1 MEFLAVECRYH
12 DRLNCIKNLIKQY
25 NGGDGMSTIIFA
37 EKKLEVTDLAMEFGK
52 DAAFLQ
58 GDMAQK
64 EREFNLAAFRSG
76 KRKILIA
83 TDVASRGLDIDNVG
97 LVIQL

>member
-1 MEFLAVECRYH
+1 
-12 DRLNCIKNLIKQY
+12 
-25 NGGDGMSTIIFA
+25 MS
-37 EKKLEVTDLAMEFGK
+37 FGK

-58 GDMAQK
+58 GDMSQK
-64 EREFNLAAFRSG
+64 EREYNLNSFRNG